1 MVNVWSVLDKIPN
14 EIRTLDG
21 VSLKRQAFHR
31 RRQLAHVIDQ
41 PIGFEIRDWNVGI
54 SKSNADDRNSGAAGY
69 ADIRAGI
76 ADHDR
81 GGQLPARARDC
92 LPQYGRVGPR
102 NAESVRAANRKNPRT
117 QS

>member
-1 MVNVWSVLDKIPN
+1 MVNVWSVLNKIPN

-21 VSLKRQAFHR
+21 ISLNHQAFHG

-54 SKSNADDRNSGAAGY
+54 SKSNADDRNPGAAGQ
-69 ADIRAGI
+69 ADIPNGI

-81 GGQLPARARDC
+81 GGQLPAPARDC
-92 LPQYGRVGPR
+92 LPPYGPAGLR
-102 NAESVRAANRKNPRT
+102 NAESVRTANRGKP
-117 QS
+117 